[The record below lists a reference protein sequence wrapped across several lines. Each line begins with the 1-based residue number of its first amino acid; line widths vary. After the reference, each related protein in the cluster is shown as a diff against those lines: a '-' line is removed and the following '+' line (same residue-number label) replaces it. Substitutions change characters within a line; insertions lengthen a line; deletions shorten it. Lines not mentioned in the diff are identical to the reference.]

1 MRITFRRFPG
11 HTAAYSVI
19 ERDDGVVYRMKEF
32 TAPGSRLPHD
42 LRHLIVERE
51 LAIADG
57 FWGAIAAGAVY
68 TSMDHVQGRRP
79 PHAAERSAGLKRV
92 QRQPVMRAGLLA
104 DLVEAVATLDT
115 PSEDEI
121 RRLTREK
128 LSVVPVTGPGEDP
141 GEAAALAGTALD
153 STALAGTA
161 LDSTALDSTAL
172 ASTALASTAVPS
184 PAVLAKAA
192 RTLQVE
198 AARWARLRA
207 GEELVYSWPAAP
219 AVTTRALHAVPRPR
233 ETGDPRRTGK
243 RRPR

>member
-11 HTAAYSVI
+11 HAAAYSVI

-32 TAPGSRLPHD
+32 TSPGSRLPHD

-57 FWGAIAAGAVY
+57 LWGAIAAGAVY

-79 PHAAERSAGLKRV
+79 PHAAERSARLKRV
-92 QRQPVMRAGLLA
+92 QRQPVMLAGLLA

-128 LSVVPVTGPGEDP
+128 LSVVPVTGPGDDP
-141 GEAAALAGTALD
+141 ADDPAEGAAA
-153 STALAGTA
+153 S
-161 LDSTALDSTAL
+161 
-172 ASTALASTAVPS
+172 ASTVVPA

-198 AARWARLRA
+198 AARWARLRV

-219 AVTTRALHAVPRPR
+219 AVTSRALHAVPRPR

-243 RRPR
+243 RGPR

>member
-19 ERDDGVVYRMKEF
+19 ERDDGVVFRMKEF
-32 TAPGSRLPHD
+32 TSPGSRLPHD

-68 TSMDHVQGRRP
+68 RSMDHVQGRRP

-141 GEAAALAGTALD
+141 GEAAA
-153 STALAGTA
+153 
-161 LDSTALDSTAL
+161 
-172 ASTALASTAVPS
+172 VPP

-198 AARWARLRA
+198 AARWARLRV

-219 AVTTRALHAVPRPR
+219 AVTSRALHAVPRPR
-233 ETGDPRRTGK
+233 ETVDPRRTGK
-243 RRPR
+243 RGPR